1 MPRRNRP
8 ERRVIL
14 PDPRYGVSVIQRTIN
29 SIMHGGKKGVAER
42 ILYDALD
49 RVEEKTRQNPVD
61 VFQQALANVT
71 PQMEVK
77 PRRVGG
83 ATYQVP
89 VEIRSDRRTA
99 LAIRWLLR
107 AARARS
113 GTPMNE
119 RLAAEILDAYH
130 SSGAAFKRKEDT
142 HRMADANR
150 AFIHYRW

>member
-8 ERRVIL
+8 ERRVVL
-14 PDPRYGVSVIQRTIN
+14 PDPRYGVPVIQRTIN

-42 ILYDALD
+42 ILYQALD

-61 VFQQALANVT
+61 VFQQALGNVT

-130 SSGAAFKRKEDT
+130 STGAAFKRKEET